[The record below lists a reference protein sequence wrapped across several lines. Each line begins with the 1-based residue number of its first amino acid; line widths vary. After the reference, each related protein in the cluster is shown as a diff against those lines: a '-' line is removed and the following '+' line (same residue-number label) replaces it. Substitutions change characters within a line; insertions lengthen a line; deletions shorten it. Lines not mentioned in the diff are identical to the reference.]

1 LDLVLGI
8 AVKALYHAYER
19 EFKKKPCEAPVIVLF
34 FIFISLVEASMRIVT
49 LSALCILLCAA
60 SPAWAD
66 FYRYVDKEGKE
77 FFTNDLKQVPQE
89 YRSSATVV
97 KPDESRV
104 SVGEGPAAKGKAP
117 ASVREHKDKYGK
129 GEEYWHRKAANLR
142 LKLRDQQDEY
152 DLVVKQLDDQ
162 DQKPKKIGG
171 KKKSRSSL
179 EKKMLKL
186 EKDMAKTRRALEVD
200 LPEEARKADA
210 YPGWIRE

>member
-1 LDLVLGI
+1 
-8 AVKALYHAYER
+8 
-19 EFKKKPCEAPVIVLF
+19 
-34 FIFISLVEASMRIVT
+34 MRILV
-49 LSALCILLCAA
+49 LSALCILLFSA
-60 SPAWAD
+60 SPARAD

-89 YRSSATVV
+89 YRGSATVV

-104 SVGEGPAAKGKAP
+104 SVGEGPAATGKPP
-117 ASVREHKDKYGK
+117 AAVREHRDKYGK

-152 DLVVKQLDDQ
+152 DMVAKQLDDQ
-162 DQKPKKIGG
+162 DQKPKRIGG
-171 KKKSRSSL
+171 KKNKSRSSL
-179 EKKMLKL
+179 EKKKLKL

>member
-1 LDLVLGI
+1 
-8 AVKALYHAYER
+8 
-19 EFKKKPCEAPVIVLF
+19 
-34 FIFISLVEASMRIVT
+34 MRIVT

-77 FFTNDLKQVPQE
+77 FYTNDRKQIPQE
-89 YRSSATVV
+89 YRDSATVI

-104 SVGEGPAAKGKAP
+104 TVEERPAAKGKSP
-117 ASVREHKDKYGK
+117 ATVREHKDKYGK
-129 GEEYWHRKAANLR
+129 GEEYWHQKAANLR

-152 DLVVKQLDDQ
+152 DMVIKQLDDQ
-162 DQKPKKIGG
+162 DQKPRKVGG
-171 KKKSRSSL
+171 KKNKTRTSL
-179 EKKMLKL
+179 EKKKVKL